1 MISISAP
8 AKLMIIGEYAVL
20 EGGPAVVTA
29 VNRRVRL
36 RCSPR
41 VCDDSTPDID
51 ASLNYPQKRP
61 EVVLTQQ
68 LAQQKFGLRLSQM
81 QLDTAEL
88 EANERKLGL
97 GSSAA
102 AAVATAAATGVAAGL
117 DLSAAADKAQIFD
130 LAKMGHRALAPH
142 GSGADI
148 AAAVYG
154 GTLLFQLA
162 EPKPIVTDLPWP
174 EGLRMSV
181 VWTTVSARTSDFL
194 TELVSFKAG
203 HPASYAQCQ
212 RDLSEASQAFIDA
225 FKVANIANVLHATR
239 DFVHVLQLLD
249 SASGLGLIT
258 PEIAKICNLA
268 DRHGGAG
275 KPSGAGGG
283 DVCIAFFQ
291 TVQSQAAF
299 EAACRRD
306 NFLPLAISW
315 SERGVCLD

>member
-36 RCSPR
+36 RCSTR

-51 ASLNYPQKRP
+51 ASLNYAQKRP

-68 LAQQKFGLRLSQM
+68 IAQQEFGLRLSQM
-81 QLDTAEL
+81 QLSTAEL
-88 EANERKLGL
+88 ETNGRKLGL

-102 AAVATAAATGVAAGL
+102 AAVVTAAAAGVAAGL
-117 DLSAAADKAQIFD
+117 DLNAPAAKAQIFG
-130 LAKMGHRALAPH
+130 LAKMGHRALSPR

-162 EPKPIVTDLPWP
+162 EPKPIVTDLAWP

-181 VWTTVSARTSDFL
+181 IWTTVSARTSDFL
-194 TELVSFKAG
+194 DELFLFKER
-203 HPASYAQCQ
+203 HPVSYAQCQ
-212 RDLSEASQAFIDA
+212 RHLSEASQRFVDA
-225 FKVANIANVLHATR
+225 FKDANLASVLQATR
-239 DFVHVLQLLD
+239 DFGHALQSLD
-249 SASGLGLIT
+249 NASGLGLIT
-258 PEIAKICNLA
+258 PEIAKICSLA
-268 DRHGGAG
+268 ELHGGAG

-291 TVQSQAAF
+291 MVQSQAAF